1 MRLYAIRGDVPAVTD
16 PEYGHFT
23 EDEEGY
29 FDFPDEL
36 SDRLCR
42 FAHRRRK
49 IWETQEERDARLHG
63 QELARR
69 RDPESLYTAVAGMA
83 ELTKKL
89 AGMQLDGRPAAED
102 PGVAALAEQVRALT
116 ARLAELEGQSSSPG
130 AREDSPQS
138 EAESPGGSP
147 SGGEAPAKAPR
158 APRSAKAAA

>member
-23 EDEEGY
+23 EDKDGGY

-36 SDRLCR
+36 SDRLSR

-69 RDPESLYTAVAGMA
+69 RDPESLYTAVSGMA

-116 ARLAELEGQSSSPG
+116 ARLAELEGQSASPG
-130 AREDSPQS
+130 AREAGPQAEAETPGDSP
-138 EAESPGGSP
+138 AGD
-147 SGGEAPAKAPR
+147 EAPAKASR
-158 APRSAKAAA
+158 ATRSAKAA